1 MRGPPSV
8 PASKRK
14 NSVNGSSKEK
24 KERAPHSKKQR
35 SHADEDQVVGLW
47 PLPTEASSTT
57 SATAAVANTTNTN
70 IDTISILNFLGMM
83 NPTNSTL
90 ISSNMLQN
98 QHQEGTSLTRS
109 PLDPISAALQ
119 QPAFCIPAIAMAKG
133 LAGGV
138 PINWAHDITHA
149 SSNTK
154 QPFAY
159 SQQLLQELLQPQSA
173 QQQLQPQSAQQQQS
187 QQSQVHQEL
196 LHPSVQQQQLL
207 PQPSAQQQQLQQSQ
221 VLQKLLQEL
230 AMTMAQGQVGGAPD
244 SRGHDATYA
253 TQPLAY
259 SQQLPQE
266 LPQPLAQQQ
275 QQLEQLQVLLKL
287 LKPPAR
293 QPQQLQQLQVLQQL
307 LQPPSQQQQFLQ
319 TLVQQQQQLLQ
330 LPAQHLFPT
339 STEAKATVAEESP
352 LSSSEE
358 EEDGRTTLSLLSEVK
373 QLRKRVNNLEEENER
388 LKQEINRIE
397 MTRE

>member
-1 MRGPPSV
+1 MRGPPSI

-14 NSVNGSSKEK
+14 NSVNGRSKEK

-159 SQQLLQELLQPQSA
+159 SQQLLQELLQPQLA

-230 AMTMAQGQVGGAPD
+230 
-244 SRGHDATYA
+244 
-253 TQPLAY
+253 
-259 SQQLPQE
+259 
-266 LPQPLAQQQ
+266 
-275 QQLEQLQVLLKL
+275 
-287 LKPPAR
+287 
-293 QPQQLQQLQVLQQL
+293 
-307 LQPPSQQQQFLQ
+307 LQPPA
-319 TLVQQQQQLLQ
+319 QQQQLLLQ
-330 LPAQHLFPT
+330 PPAQQQQLLLQPPAQQQLMQALAQHFFPT
-339 STEAKATVAEESP
+339 STESTATQTKEESP

-358 EEDGRTTLSLLSEVK
+358 DGRTILSLQIEVK
-373 QLRKRVNNLEEENER
+373 QLRRRMNDLEAENAR
-388 LKQEINRIE
+388 MKQIIE
-397 MTRE
+397 LFQMQRE